1 MSDTKQMPLL
11 NMENAEPNPENPEN
25 PENPGLGSRILDKAS
40 QRLDRMSKR
49 WSSKQSTPSILL
61 FTIFLFIVLM
71 VIWAA
76 IAELDHVV
84 RGQGKVV
91 TPKQTQLIQSLEG
104 GIIEKIYVR
113 EGDAVPEGAVLISL
127 DPTQAKSL
135 YGEAKKE
142 ERSLM
147 VRVER
152 LRAERDGRAPVFSF
166 ELLRDDA
173 TLIAAEKSQLQERKE
188 ALDTELQ
195 LLGAQVNQRVADKQ
209 QAAAELARAEK
220 EYELSN
226 QEFILIKDLVDRL
239 LEARLSL
246 ISAER
251 EKNEAVAKLITARV
265 AVKRSDAVL
274 AEANY
279 RLSQAKMNFI
289 SEVGGELAS
298 NVARLAEKRERLNGL
313 ADRLNRTQLV
323 APLDAIV
330 NKIHIRTE
338 GGVVQP
344 GEPILELTPL
354 NGKIEVD
361 ASILQK
367 DIAFVYIDQTV
378 SVKLTAFDFSRF
390 GDVAGTVTFVSPD
403 AQKAEDGTEF
413 FQVRIQL
420 EQGFV
425 KGDTKNY
432 AIIPGMAANVDML
445 VAKRTVM
452 DYLVEPVLKLRDRAF
467 RE

>member
-1 MSDTKQMPLL
+1 MVDKTQELQSS
-11 NMENAEPNPENPEN
+11 AEDAASTEQEKS
-25 PENPGLGSRILDKAS
+25 GLGKRIVDNASKRLEKMS
-40 QRLDRMSKR
+40 QR
-49 WSSKQSTPSILL
+49 WGSKQVTPTVLL
-61 FTIFLFIVLM
+61 FTILFFLVFIL
-71 VIWAA
+71 IWAS

-91 TPKQTQLIQSLEG
+91 TPQQTQLIQSLEG

-113 EGDAVPEGAVLISL
+113 EGDAVSEGAVLISL

-152 LRAERDGRAPVFSF
+152 LRAEREGREPVFSF

-173 TLIAAEKSQLQERKE
+173 VLIAAEKSQLQERKS
-188 ALDTELQ
+188 ALESELQ
-195 LLGAQVNQRVADKQ
+195 LLSAQVDQRYEERE
-209 QAAAELARAEK
+209 QAIAELSRAEK
-220 EYELSN
+220 EYDLSK
-226 QEFILIKDLVDRL
+226 QEYALIKNLVDRL

-251 EKNEAVAKLITARV
+251 EKNEAVAKLNTAKV
-265 AVKRSDAVL
+265 AVKRADAVL
-274 AEANY
+274 AEATF
-279 RLSQAKMNFI
+279 RLSQAKMNFL
-289 SEVGGELAS
+289 SDVGGELAT
-298 NVARLAEKRERLNGL
+298 NLARLSEKRERLSGL
-313 ADRLNRTQLV
+313 VDRLNRTHLL
-323 APLDAIV
+323 APLDAVV

-344 GEPILELTPL
+344 GEPILELTPI
-354 NGKIEVD
+354 NGKIEVE
-361 ASILQK
+361 ATILQK
-367 DIAFVYIDQTV
+367 DIAFVYINQTV
-378 SVKLTAFDFSRF
+378 SVKLTAYDFARF
-390 GDVAGTVTFVSPD
+390 GDVSGKVTFISPD
-403 AQKAEDGTEF
+403 AQKADDGAEF

-420 EQGFV
+420 DKGFV
-425 KGDTKNY
+425 ESDDRKH
-432 AIIPGMAANVDML
+432 AITPGMAANIDML